1 MAYILPFTS
10 QPGQSF
16 NTTGTIDG
24 KTLTLQLTADYNEM
38 ALYWVLTV
46 SDRLGNLLL
55 SSIPLI
61 TGANVLGQYAYL
73 AIGSMFVINA
83 SGVAMD
89 SPDAENLGSDFLV
102 LWDNTPAF

>member
-1 MAYILPFTS
+1 VAYILPFTS

-16 NTTGTIDG
+16 NTTGVIDG
-24 KTLTLQLTADYNEM
+24 APLTLQLTCGFSEM
-38 ALYWVLTV
+38 ALCWIVSI

-55 SSIPLI
+55 DSLPLL

-89 SPDAENLGSDFLV
+89 SPDSTNLGSDFLV
-102 LWDNTPAF
+102 IWDDTPAF